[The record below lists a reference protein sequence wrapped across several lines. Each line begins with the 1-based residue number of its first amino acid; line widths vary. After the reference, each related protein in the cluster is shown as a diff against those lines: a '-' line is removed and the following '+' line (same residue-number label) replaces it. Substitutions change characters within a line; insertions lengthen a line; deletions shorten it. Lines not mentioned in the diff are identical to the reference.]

1 MTTKEILRVNL
12 FPNARCVASGRQPD
26 VKADVQSI
34 GWNTAG
40 HNSISLVNENNNGA
54 FACWLIPVTAGSA
67 YVVRCGI
74 IYGSGNPAR
83 GPIVEIRDNNANGA
97 SLAGIG
103 QTKPSQSEQVLRFT
117 AKSDQ
122 VALIFRGAKNEAG
135 KTGVEVWNP
144 HLELASTYDAAVSGV
159 GGFGSSPGTPC
170 RGRNGIRR
178 AGGAR

>member
-12 FPNARCVASGRQPD
+12 FPNARCVASGSQPNQ
-26 VKADVQSI
+26 KADLASI
-34 GWNTAG
+34 NWSSTN
-40 HNSISLVNENNNGA
+40 HFFSLVNEGDAGA
-54 FACWLIPVTAGSA
+54 FAFWLIPVTAGSA
-67 YVVRCGI
+67 YVFRCGI

-83 GPIVEIRDNNANGA
+83 GPIVEIRDGNANGV
-97 SLAGIG
+97 SLASIG
-103 QTKPSQSEQVLRFT
+103 DTKPSQSEQVLRFT

-144 HLELASTYDAAVSGV
+144 QLELASTYDAAVSG

-170 RGRNGIRR
+170 RDRNGIRR